1 VRTHSNNYCTIVSC
15 GRGEALVELEW
26 EWEREL
32 TLAGR
37 ARGLHGIGACDH
49 PGLGTQRLNWA
60 KRCAQNCTLHLRR
73 NQDHPP
79 FPFGKSSTLSSTAKP
94 EGPCEHGI
102 QNTKYLMGN
111 NPVPPAKPPLHFG
124 NLNYVGTV
132 ACKIGFPLKR
142 SLGILALLKDQSPCL
157 SPYQAQSSVGSSAR
171 VSGARI
177 RRAFHVKYSCIL

>member
-1 VRTHSNNYCTIVSC
+1 VGVGAGVDI
-15 GRGEALVELEW
+15 
-26 EWEREL
+26 
-32 TLAGR
+32 GR
-37 ARGLHGIGACDH
+37 AGAGSAWH
-49 PGLGTQRLNWA
+49 WRLRSPGAWDTTPELGQTLP
-60 KRCAQNCTLHLRR
+60 QNCTSHLRR

-102 QNTKYLMGN
+102 QNTEYLMGN

-142 SLGILALLKDQSPCL
+142 SLGILAPLKDQSPCL
-157 SPYQAQSSVGSSAR
+157 SPYQAQSNVGSSAR